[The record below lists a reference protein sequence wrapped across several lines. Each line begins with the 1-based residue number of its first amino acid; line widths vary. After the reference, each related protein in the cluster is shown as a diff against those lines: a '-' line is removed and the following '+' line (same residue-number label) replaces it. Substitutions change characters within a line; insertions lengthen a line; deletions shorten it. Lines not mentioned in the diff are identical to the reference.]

1 MDRQSSTSGNGSYSN
16 CSKIF
21 DPHGVVPPSVPRAN
35 WTLSEMVPERCLRLA
50 LERLLARRPEGIP
63 VNPAECGE
71 TGPDCTPRGKFL
83 NASARRSNCSPFRSA
98 NRHASLIVRELLI

>member
-1 MDRQSSTSGNGSYSN
+1 
-16 CSKIF
+16 
-21 DPHGVVPPSVPRAN
+21 
-35 WTLSEMVPERCLRLA
+35 MVPERCLRLA

-63 VNPAECGE
+63 VNPVECGE

-83 NASARRSNCSPFRSA
+83 NAWARRSNCSPFRSA